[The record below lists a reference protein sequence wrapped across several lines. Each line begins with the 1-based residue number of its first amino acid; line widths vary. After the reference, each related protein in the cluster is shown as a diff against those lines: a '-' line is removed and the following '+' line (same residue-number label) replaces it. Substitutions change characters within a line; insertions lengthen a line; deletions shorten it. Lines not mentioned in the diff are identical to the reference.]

1 MLAAYTTS
9 RATLTVT
16 RVIVERVTMAA
27 LRTAST
33 CSSALEAKPRGWP
46 YVKTIRRRV
55 GKTPPPSRWRYKR
68 ASSALAFMMLME
80 VRSDCHLRAGRGS
93 KTVRRFN
100 DTGKTSRWYLHKHSR
115 RQTGGIRRVV
125 TTSSVEKSGGCTSE
139 DGYCSI
145 IDAAP

>member
-16 RVIVERVTMAA
+16 RVIVVRVTMAA

-68 ASSALAFMMLME
+68 ASSALAFVMLME

-93 KTVRRFN
+93 KDRAPLQRHGQN
-100 DTGKTSRWYLHKHSR
+100 
-115 RQTGGIRRVV
+115 IAVV
-125 TTSSVEKSGGCTSE
+125 L
-139 DGYCSI
+139 
-145 IDAAP
+145 AQAQP